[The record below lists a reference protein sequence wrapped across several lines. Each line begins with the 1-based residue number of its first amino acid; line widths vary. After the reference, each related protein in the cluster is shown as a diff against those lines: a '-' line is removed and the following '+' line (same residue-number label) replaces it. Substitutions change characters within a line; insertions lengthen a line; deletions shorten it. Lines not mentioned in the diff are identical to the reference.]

1 MRLYIIRFFILLG
14 LFFSS
19 LAFATA
25 PVGSPSNSRVF
36 AYAEAN
42 FPSIFTNAG
51 TAGQY
56 QQYLYR
62 YYPASGNYLG
72 IDPDGKIVILGPY
85 TGNVLQ
91 TVGNVAD
98 YQSAITAW
106 EASQSLIT
114 DERVFAYEQANFPG
128 IFPGT
133 GTEGYYQQ
141 YHYRYYPDSG
151 NYIGIDPTGE
161 MFILGPYTG
170 DVLTDIGNIDD
181 YRSAILSWESQPNL
195 RLDYPGFTLWLDC
208 SQRGAVKFQ
217 YVAQRDN
224 GSAARYDSF
233 FLDPKVPANCQQ
245 TSSRSYG
252 MNYDRGHLT
261 PANHLDVSD
270 EAIKATNTMTNILP
284 QAANMNRGA
293 WLQTEEIIECHR
305 DIDELLVIGGVIWGN
320 NPADDY
326 FINSHGVKTPD
337 AFWKVVI
344 RGTGQDERAIAWIVA
359 NSQDATYDR
368 LDHYLVTVDEL
379 EHITGEKIPVAD
391 YAKHDKP
398 NQSWMIPVGCN
409 KG

>member
-42 FPSIFTNAG
+42 FQSIFTNAG

-91 TVGNVAD
+91 TVGNIAD
-98 YQSAITAW
+98 FQSAITAW
-106 EASQSLIT
+106 EATQSPIP
-114 DERVFAYEQANFPG
+114 DERLFAYKEANFPD
-128 IFPGT
+128 IFT
-133 GTEGYYQQ
+133 GSWTEGTYQQ
-141 YHYRYYPDSG
+141 YHYRYYPASG
-151 NYIGIDPTGE
+151 NYLGIDPAGDV
-161 MFILGPYTG
+161 FILGPYTSG
-170 DVLTDIGNIDD
+170 VLTAVGNIED
-181 YRSAILSWESQPNL
+181 YRSAILAWESQPSL

-208 SQRGAVKFQ
+208 SKRGAVKFQ

-224 GSAARYDSF
+224 GSAARYDNF
-233 FLDPKVPANCQQ
+233 FLDPKVPAICQQ
-245 TSSRSYG
+245 TSTRSYG
-252 MNYDRGHLT
+252 MNYDRGHLV
-261 PANHLDVSD
+261 PANHLDASD

-293 WLQTEEIIECHR
+293 WLHTEEIIECYR

-326 FINSHGVKTPD
+326 FIHSHGVKTPD

-359 NSQDATYDR
+359 NSQEATYDR

-398 NQSWMIPVGCN
+398 NQSWLIPVGCN